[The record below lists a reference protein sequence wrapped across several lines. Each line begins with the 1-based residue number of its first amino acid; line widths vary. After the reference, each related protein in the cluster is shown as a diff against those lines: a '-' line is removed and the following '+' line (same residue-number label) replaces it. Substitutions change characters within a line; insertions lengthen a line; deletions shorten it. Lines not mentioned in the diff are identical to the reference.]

1 MNHLTGPQIDMWS
14 MGVILYVFV
23 CGVLPFKSDIMRELY
38 AKVMCGDYV
47 LPDHLS
53 EGASFS
59 CASVKLLD

>member
-1 MNHLTGPQIDMWS
+1 MWS